1 MDQEQLMTWA
11 IWTPNPDDPTR
22 RILYEERRTRAEIEE
37 RLKEMPEDTRKHAD
51 LVERPSL
58 RGRA

>member
-22 RILYEERRTRAEIEE
+22 RILFEERRTRAEIEE
-37 RLKEMPEDTRKHAD
+37 RL
-51 LVERPSL
+51 
-58 RGRA
+58 